1 MTVDW
6 SMIAQVLLTALLSTL
21 FMGVLAF
28 RWQRSFEQRLN
39 ESLEEFKADL
49 QLRTFE
55 RRSWWELKREAY
67 AEIIESL
74 VDLQYF
80 IDRRLREN
88 RRAARRSVIALRE
101 RGGRTLTDVFLRERE
116 GVAFAHARIAPGSHV
131 VADMIAHWDL
141 LEGPFHADRIDHSAA
156 YSFGDGIHTNGAESF
171 FSRLRRMIRGQH
183 HRVGP
188 TYLQGY
194 AAHAAWLED
203 YRTTS
208 NGDLVDRLIG
218 AGLFAPVSRAWKGYW
233 QREC

>member
-74 VDLQYF
+74 VELQYCL
-80 IDRRLREN
+80 DRRLRDLCGIEN
-88 RRAARRSVIALRE
+88 LGNGLRTKLEQAYLHALESLTKAAA
-101 RGGRTLTDVFLRERE
+101 T
-116 GVAFAHARIAPGSHV
+116 VAFIVSEDTIATLER
-131 VADMIAHWDL
+131 L
-141 LEGPFHADRIDHSAA
+141 LDGLDREVESWFDTM
-156 YSFGDGIHTNGAESF
+156 DIHHKFVRDATVEVGAQAMAE
-171 FSRLRRMIRGQH
+171 LRKR
-183 HRVGP
+183 
-188 TYLQGY
+188 
-194 AAHAAWLED
+194 
-203 YRTTS
+203 
-208 NGDLVDRLIG
+208 
-218 AGLFAPVSRAWKGYW
+218 
-233 QREC
+233 